1 MSDNDHKVFAR
12 TANQTRRVNIRPKIM
27 RGGTRF

>member
-1 MSDNDHKVFAR
+1 MENDHKVFQR
-12 TANQTRRVNIRPKIM
+12 TANQTRKVNIRPKIM